1 MYLRKINQINFKMS
15 LEAVL
20 DVIIHIDKFKT
31 FDMLSQ
37 GTYRIKTKVYH
48 LEGQNK
54 IYAQPYLS
62 PEKKY
67 SYKKQSPIRN
77 AMIIDTENAFA
88 SQVFYIK
95 FCDQEFDI
103 NEMCVFRSSFP
114 IYPANYPDFY
124 VDVILTYLNVDSI
137 SVNDFL

>member
-1 MYLRKINQINFKMS
+1 MS

-20 DVIIHIDKFKT
+20 DVIVHIDKFKT

-37 GTYRIKTKVYH
+37 GTYRMKTKVYH
-48 LEGQNK
+48 VEGQNK

-67 SYKKQSPIRN
+67 SYKKQSPIRGS
-77 AMIIDTENAFA
+77 MIIDTENAFA
-88 SQVFYIK
+88 TQVFYIK

-124 VDVILTYLNVDSI
+124 VDVILTYLNVDSTT
-137 SVNDFL
+137 VNNFL